1 MIDRKIYIQ
10 YRSIMI
16 NFYSIKKNTGHTNFI
31 DEVAAATRLA
41 DGAVIVVDVVEGV
54 KKNEILFIV
63 TFYISLYWMR
73 K

>member
-1 MIDRKIYIQ
+1 
-10 YRSIMI
+10 MI